1 MTREEM
7 HALEKAAMSD
17 PFLAD
22 ALEGYQHAHDPV
34 AELGTL
40 RSLLDDKIKAPVSVP
55 RIGTP
60 KTYWW
65 KIAASIVV
73 VGGLSYLAYQFI
85 PGKQETSVAGN
96 DQYKQEQVVP
106 TVDTSVQPGTGV
118 MQENKPAPKSDDQ
131 NESKPATETATA
143 PGQADHS
150 TDTLLSKQNTTDT
163 RILDTREQ
171 ENAAVKDLADVP
183 NKADSLKGLV
193 SRSNNPQL
201 SETKSSPNQAAANK
215 KEQVEGY
222 YENVG
227 KKQVALDK
235 SKKVRPI
242 IYRSRVVDNN
252 QNAVPFAVVHN
263 LNNNANTLADQNGY
277 FTINTSPDSL
287 VLLNVSSAGFVS
299 REFRLNRFNRKTPD
313 LVLYET
319 PEDSQPAEVSVVA
332 ELDDLSYRENEKK
345 SSPPSPDTGWILFN
359 QQIANNLLRD
369 RESLDRGEVILVFTV
384 SKAGKPTNIRVA
396 RSLNAVNDNEAI
408 RLLRE
413 GPDWSVG
420 SQSGD
425 IRIIFRFK

>member
-40 RSLLDDKIKAPVSVP
+40 RSLLADKIKAPVSVP
-55 RIGTP
+55 RIGTA

-65 KIAASIVV
+65 KIAASIIV

-85 PGKQETSVAGN
+85 PGKEDTAVAGN
-96 DQYKQEQVVP
+96 DQSKQEQVAP
-106 TVDTSVQPGTGV
+106 TVDTPAQPGTGV
-118 MQENKPAPKSDDQ
+118 MQENKPAPKSTDG
-131 NESKPATETATA
+131 NESKINTETAA
-143 PGQADHS
+143 ASQADHP
-150 TDTLLSKQNTTDT
+150 TDTLLSRQNTTDT

-171 ENAAVKDLADVP
+171 QNTAVKDLADVP
-183 NKADSLKGLV
+183 NKADSLKGMV
-193 SRSNNPQL
+193 SISNNPQL
-201 SETKSSPNQAAANK
+201 SETKSSPNQAVSNK

-235 SKKVRPI
+235 SKKARPI

-252 QNAVPFAVVHN
+252 QNAVPFAVVQN

-277 FTINTSPDSL
+277 FSINTSPDSL

-332 ELDDLSYRENEKK
+332 ELDEMSYRENEKK
-345 SSPPSPDTGWILFN
+345 SSPPSPNTGWILFN

-369 RESLDRGEVILVFTV
+369 RESLDRGEVILAFTV

-413 GPDWSVG
+413 GPDWSGG